1 MIIDELKHKIQ
12 ELEREKTKLLETNLS
27 LLNEIKHLKNDNTYL
42 DNYSQRLKQIVISN
56 DLISYNEM
64 KEMRKARHSR

>member
-64 KEMRKARHSR
+64 KEMRKTRHSR

>member
-1 MIIDELKHKIQ
+1 MIIDELKNKIQ

-64 KEMRKARHSR
+64 KEMRKTRHSR